1 MQTLEDLQDRLKS
14 VRKAINLI
22 ETNGQETELQVG
34 ANRRN
39 IVRGSLKD
47 LYAEEKHLI
56 RQIDR
61 LEGRG
66 LTLGIPT

>member
-1 MQTLEDLQDRLKS
+1 MQTLEELRDRLLS
-14 VRKAINLI
+14 VRKAIRLI

-34 ANRRN
+34 ANRRS